1 MHVNT
6 RHSRKPTN
14 EQRTRYWTRETYEK
28 KLKFREV
35 DVFGMCMRKAAWD
48 PSPFTVCD
56 VEVPR

>member
-14 EQRTRYWTRETYEK
+14 EERTRHWAREMYEK

-35 DVFGMCMRKAAWD
+35 DGFHICLREAAWD
-48 PSPFTVCD
+48 PSSD
-56 VEVPR
+56 VEAPR